1 MKRIIYTTLLSLSFF
16 TINAQTIS
24 EADKYLIFIKT
35 WNFLKYYHPAFASGK
50 INADSFF
57 LAKQKLVENINT
69 QPAINQT
76 LINTINEIGL
86 LREDI
91 KTDVSIKNIIKINPL
106 HKWYVD
112 NKIVSDNLKSLLLQV
127 YNNRDVKNH
136 HYLPLLNY
144 NTEIPNEKIYDFAA
158 SENLP
163 EPMRLL
169 ALAKLQ
175 GAIDYLYPHHT
186 LMKEKWDVVMKRNI
200 PLFKKCASR
209 KDYEILILKIVANLN
224 DSHAYNR
231 FYSSL
236 KFRSEIFKN
245 TFYPPFDYKIIDN
258 KILVTKII
266 YPELCAKA
274 GIELGDWI
282 TEINGASIPSRIDT
296 LGKLLGA
303 SNKNTLISKINSFPT
318 NFIWSADNATFNLKL
333 LRNNHRK
340 QVSIDFLNVRNKDV
354 AEKINN
360 YLKNKSEVSDS
371 LKGFML
377 LKNDIAYF
385 NIDKIIQLFKSD
397 DEKRDSEMDS
407 IFNLTVKQ
415 KAIIF
420 DMRGYPQWSGF
431 IYTYLYKKFGRPE
444 DRFAKY
450 YKSNLNN
457 VGTFDWNNLPATYHS
472 ITVTPE
478 QFKYTGKV
486 MIIVNAQTRSLSE
499 WETMDLQ
506 SMFPNAKTIGEQTS
520 GADGDEK
527 YINIPGN
534 YQVHFTGNAIYYP
547 DGTSAQGK
555 GVRIDKIIHPTPS
568 DILTGKDTLLDY
580 AIKEVQ

>member
-1 MKRIIYTTLLSLSFF
+1 M
-16 TINAQTIS
+16 NAQTIS
-24 EADKYLIFIKT
+24 DTDKYLLFIKT
-35 WNFLKYYHPAFASGK
+35 WNFLKYYHPEFTSGK

-69 QPAINQT
+69 QSAINEL
-76 LINTINEIGL
+76 LINSITENGL
-86 LREDI
+86 LQLGTEEG
-91 KTDVSIKNIIKINPL
+91 VSIKDIVKTNPL
-106 HKWYVD
+106 HKWYVE
-112 NKIVSDNLKSLLLQV
+112 NKTVSDKLKNLLLQV
-127 YNNRDVKNH
+127 YNSRDVKKH
-136 HYLPLLNY
+136 HYLPALNY
-144 NTEIPNEKIYDFAA
+144 DAEIPNEKIYEFAA

-163 EPMRLL
+163 EPLRLL

-175 GAIDYLYPHHT
+175 GAIDYLYPHKT
-186 LMKEKWDVVMKRNI
+186 LMKENWDVVMKRNI
-200 PLFKKCASR
+200 PLFKNCSSR
-209 KDYEILILKIVANLN
+209 KDYEVLVLKIVANLN

-245 TFYPPFDYKIIDN
+245 TFYPPFDYQIIDN

-274 GIELGDWI
+274 GIEVGNWI
-282 TEINGASIPSRIDT
+282 TEINGQSIISRIDT
-296 LGKLLGA
+296 LVELLGA
-303 SNKNTLISKINSFPT
+303 SNKNTLTSKLSMYAT
-318 NFIWSADNATFNLKL
+318 NFIWSADKATFNLKL
-333 LRNNHRK
+333 LSNSSTK
-340 QVSIDFLNVRNKDV
+340 QIIMDFVNVRNKEV
-354 AEKINN
+354 AGKINN
-360 YLKNKSEVSDS
+360 YLKNKPEISDS

-385 NIDKIIQLFKSD
+385 NIDKIIQLFQSD
-397 DEKRDSEMDS
+397 DDKRDSEMDS
-407 IFNLTVKQ
+407 IFNLAVKQ

-431 IYTYLYKKFGRPE
+431 IYTYLYKKFGRPD

-472 ITVTPE
+472 IAVTPE

-506 SMFPNAKTIGEQTS
+506 SMFPKAKTIGEQTS

-547 DGTSAQGK
+547 EGTSAQGK
-555 GVRIDKIIHPTPS
+555 GVRINKIIHPTPS
-568 DILTGKDTLLDY
+568 DILAGKDTLLDY